1 MFSVMY
7 TGMNFRPLWTARV
20 WPTNSGAM
28 VERRDQV
35 LRTFF
40 WRWRLSSSTR
50 FSSRSSMYGPFLVE
64 RPMVSPILLRPARH
78 DVPVRRARAAPR
90 LVPLGRLAPRSH
102 RMVALAL
109 ALAATHGVIDGIH
122 HRPADG
128 GPEALPAHP
137 ARLAHGD
144 VFVIEISHLAHGGH
158 AFELDL
164 AHLARGELE
173 VGVIAFLGQELGEG
187 ARAPAELPALA
198 RLQLDVVHERAE
210 GDVPDGQ
217 GIARQDVGLRPGH
230 AHVTRLEAEGGDD
243 VALLTVLVVEERDA
257 RRAARIVLDPRHHG
271 RDADLLAPEIDVA
284 EHPLGPAAP
293 MPDGDPPVHVAA
305 TAPLLRAEQALLRR
319 LLRDLLVGQLRHVAP
334 GRRGGLECPDS
345 HGPRLPRPARSC
357 GRAGASPL
365 PSSSS
370 AGALRA
376 YPCASTC
383 PRARPSARRPP

>member
-1 MFSVMY
+1 
-7 TGMNFRPLWTARV
+7 MNFRPLWTARV

-198 RLQLDVVHERAE
+198 RLQLDVVHEGAE
-210 GDVPDGQ
+210 GDVADGQ
-217 GIARQDVGLRPGH
+217 RVAGENIGLRPRH
-230 AHVTRLEAEGGDD
+230 DHVAGLETERRDD
-243 VALLTVLVVEERDA
+243 VALLPVLVVQERDT
-257 RRAARIVLDPRHHG
+257 RGAAWIVLDTLHRRRNANLVP
-271 RDADLLAPEIDVA
+271 LEVDVA
-284 EHPLGPAAP
+284 QHALVPAAAVT
-293 MPDGDPPVHVAA
+293 DGDAPVDVAPVR
-305 TAPLLRAEQALLRR
+305 PLLGREQALLRP
-319 LLRDLLVGQLRHVAP
+319 LLRDLLVGEEGHVAP
-334 GRRGGLECPDS
+334 GRRGGLEGADP
-345 HGPRLPRPARSC
+345 HGPRLPRPARFC
-357 GRAGASPL
+357 GRPEASPP
-365 PSSSS
+365 PSSSPD
-370 AGALRA
+370 GDPRTC
-376 YPCASTC
+376 PCASTC
-383 PRARPSARRPP
+383 PRGTRCARWRP